1 MNNGDKKTLEDLL
14 WDLCSIQDD
23 ITHLLEG
30 GEYVER
36 EKRER
41 EAIMEKIKAFVEA
54 GWKR

>member
-23 ITHLLEG
+23 ITHLLEV
-30 GEYVER
+30 GEYVR
-36 EKRER
+36 RAKRER

>member
-23 ITHLLEG
+23 ITHLLEV
-30 GEYVER
+30 GEYVRR